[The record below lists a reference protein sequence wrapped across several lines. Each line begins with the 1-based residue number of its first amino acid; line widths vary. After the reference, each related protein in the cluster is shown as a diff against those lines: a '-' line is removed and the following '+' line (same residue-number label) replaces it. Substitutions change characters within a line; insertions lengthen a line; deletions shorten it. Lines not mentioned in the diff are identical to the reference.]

1 MSFNFSL
8 VAVLE
13 VSVAAATVWAAVP
26 ETRSEPIKVWRL
38 GVAPLL
44 GTVTAIIILAGA
56 VASHGLE
63 LRWAVAAIIGA
74 AIGGFVGNRAK
85 VESDQIWGLVR
96 LLPGYAGLIAA
107 FGVLVFAGIDAAQTM
122 FGYPVLPPEH
132 DPAIGASLF
141 AGFLDGRAWT
151 IGVRASRA
159 PHVELN

>member
-1 MSFNFSL
+1 MSFNFNL
-8 VAVLE
+8 AAVLE
-13 VSVAAATVWAAVP
+13 VSVAAGAVWMAVP
-26 ETRSEPIKVWRL
+26 ETRPEPIKIWRL
-38 GVAPLL
+38 GIAPLL

-56 VASHGLE
+56 VANHGLE
-63 LRWAVAAIIGA
+63 LRWAVAAIAGA
-74 AIGGFVGNRAK
+74 VVGGLVGNRAK

-107 FGVLVFAGIDAAQTM
+107 FGVLIFAGIDATQTM
-122 FGYPVLPPEH
+122 FGHPVLPPEH

-159 PHVELN
+159 PHVELH